1 MGVLASG
8 ACAARGLPLPL
19 CTHTAASLSLR
30 GECRSRSQLDWG
42 DVFRNEDEITGKL
55 VGRGRCLLLSAMVP
69 FTVFHC
75 CAFSFP
81 SASVSFFDRFWAS
94 VPLRPLPRR
103 ILLWIFVE
111 HTVVLNCELHSGAA
125 RITFVEHTVVLNCD
139 DSGSPRISHLGL
151 QTSPNNLG
159 IPGFEL
165 WVPMGPLPSGP
176 THSTTNYCETTLP

>member
-19 CTHTAASLSLR
+19 CTHTAASLVLR

-111 HTVVLNCELHSGAA
+111 HTVVLNC
-125 RITFVEHTVVLNCD
+125 D
-139 DSGSPRISHLGL
+139 DSGSPRISCLGL

-176 THSTTNYCETTLP
+176 TRSTTNYCETTLP